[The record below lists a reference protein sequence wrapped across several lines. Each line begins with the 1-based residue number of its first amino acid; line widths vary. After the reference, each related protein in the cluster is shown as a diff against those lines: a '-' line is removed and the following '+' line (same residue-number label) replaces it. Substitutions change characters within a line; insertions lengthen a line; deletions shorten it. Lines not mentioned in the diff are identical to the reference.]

1 MRNTTAKTSRKQNVL
16 AAALLAA
23 LAIAGADA
31 CAQTVTATEDAAG
44 KQAQANP
51 QSDEELAKAALNPI
65 AALVSVPIQYNYD
78 QNIGL
83 KQDGHKNYVNLQ
95 PVIPISINQ
104 DWNLISRTIVPL
116 IDLDLGAAG
125 SRSGIG
131 DVTESLFFSP
141 KALTESGWTWGV
153 GPVIY
158 MDTASND
165 LGANKWGLGPTGVFL
180 KQEHGWTYGALLN
193 HIWSTGGSGKA
204 DINNTFMQPFLEYT
218 NKYLT
223 SFILQT
229 ETTYDWTRDQWSV
242 PIHFLVSQFFKVGD
256 QKMTFQVGARYW
268 AASPDV
274 AAHGWGARATLT
286 LLFPAAK

>member
-1 MRNTTAKTSRKQNVL
+1 MRKATVNSAARLNLIAAASFAAL
-16 AAALLAA
+16 AAASAPA
-23 LAIAGADA
+23 LA
-31 CAQTVTATEDAAG
+31 Q
-44 KQAQANP
+44 K
-51 QSDEELAKAALNPI
+51 SDEEIAKAAQNPI
-65 AALVSVPIQYNYD
+65 AAMISVPLQYNYD
-78 QNIGL
+78 EKFGSRET
-83 KQDGHKNYVNLQ
+83 GHKNYVNVQ
-95 PVIPISINQ
+95 PVIPFSISDN
-104 DWNLISRTIVPL
+104 WNLISRTILPVVDQQNIAP
-116 IDLDLGAAG
+116 G
-125 SRSGIG
+125 SGSQSGIG
-131 DVTESLFFSP
+131 DTTESLFFSP